1 MTATTSSFATLARA
15 AGPGW
20 MISSA
25 LARLPVAML
34 PLTILMYGRHLT
46 DSFAAAGLMVG
57 GLSLGGA
64 IAAPLVGALAD
75 RLGHRRTVLLLTGVA
90 AAALVW
96 LGSLAFV
103 DVPLPVLV
111 AACVAVGA
119 SNAQVG
125 ALARAGWSARFA
137 GHPERR
143 RLVEASSGYET
154 VVDEVSF
161 VAGPILGATLATVV
175 HPLVALTVA
184 FVILLASQTSFALLL
199 PRGVTAA
206 GPGGRRVGS
215 AKVLVWLALAL
226 TVGGVFGTVQTG
238 LTGTLADT
246 PDAALTGLVYACVG
260 FGSAL
265 SGAMTPRLARWSLPA
280 RVMVA
285 GVVLAVAASLLTLT
299 VAPWGLALASFVLGT
314 GVAPL
319 LVSCFIAAERL
330 APAGNAFVN
339 TLISTA
345 MVTGVGLGAALA
357 GVLIETRGPAA
368 ALTVPAVL
376 GVVAVVLG
384 VLARLTGADAAR
396 ES

>member
-1 MTATTSSFATLARA
+1 MTTTTSSFATLARA

-20 MISSA
+20 MVASA

-46 DSFAAAGLMVG
+46 GSFASAGLMVG

-90 AAALVW
+90 TAALIW

-103 DVPLPVLV
+103 DAALPVLV

-137 GHPERR
+137 DHPERR

-154 VVDEVSF
+154 VVDETSF

-175 HPLVALTVA
+175 DPLVALGVA
-184 FVILLASQTSFALLL
+184 LVILLGAQSAFAWLL
-199 PRGVTAA
+199 PRGVTASEQGA
-206 GPGGRRVGS
+206 RRVGS
-215 AKVLVWLALAL
+215 PKVLVWLVLALA
-226 TVGGVFGTVQTG
+226 VGGVFGTVQTG

-260 FGSAL
+260 LGSAL
-265 SGAMTPRLARWSLPA
+265 SGAMTPRLARWSLPT
-280 RVMVA
+280 RVMGA
-285 GVVLAVAASLLTLT
+285 GVVLAVAASLLSLT
-299 VAPWGLALASFVLGT
+299 AAPWGLALASFLLGT

-319 LVSCFIAAERL
+319 LVSSFIAAERL

-357 GVLIETRGPAA
+357 GVLIETRGPVA
-368 ALTVPAVL
+368 ALTVPVVL
-376 GVVAVVLG
+376 GVVAVALG
-384 VLARLTGADAAR
+384 VLARLTRADAAHP
-396 ES
+396 S